1 MGSHYSVLF
10 NNSNQCSRF
19 KKNKFLKKYFLT
31 MASEVEETLKR
42 LVGHKGVIATV
53 VVNKDGACIKSTL
66 EPSISNQ
73 YSNILG
79 SLINQ
84 ATTMFRE
91 MDPSNDV
98 TFMRVRTKKC
108 QFMVVPDN
116 EYLFIVV
123 QNNTE

>member
-1 MGSHYSVLF
+1 
-10 NNSNQCSRF
+10 
-19 KKNKFLKKYFLT
+19 

-42 LVGHKGVIATV
+42 LVGHKGVIGTV

>member
-1 MGSHYSVLF
+1 MGRQLTEGCRCYGLTGVTEEGYK
-10 NNSNQCSRF
+10 Q
-19 KKNKFLKKYFLT
+19 LK
-31 MASEVEETLKR
+31 MATEVEETLKR
-42 LVGHKGVIATV
+42 LVGHKGVIGTV
-53 VVNKDGACIKSTL
+53 VVNKEGVTIKSTL
-66 EPSISNQ
+66 DPTTSSQ

-84 ATTMFRE
+84 AIAMFKE

-116 EYLFIVV
+116 DFLFIVV
-123 QNNTE
+123 QNNNE